1 MNIDDDYDMLK
12 SIYCYLEG
20 LVSQNVK
27 DTRRL
32 SVQIMNK
39 LGDPNNESVTICS
52 NLLRGI
58 KSKMNR
64 SQEYTRNN
72 DPEEDVVET
81 ITEPQERTNDTSETS
96 STNGPPKDNGTE
108 TI

>member
-1 MNIDDDYDMLK
+1 MLSIQHRNYKISKKNKIITMNIDDDYDILK

-64 SQEYTRNN
+64 S
-72 DPEEDVVET
+72 
-81 ITEPQERTNDTSETS
+81 
-96 STNGPPKDNGTE
+96 
-108 TI
+108 